1 MSWSAAPLSGDRPP
15 GRAHEGAGPR
25 FLSSGRVW
33 LSVYYGSVAKVR
45 VNMTVDPK
53 VLQRAKR
60 VAAQLPGASVS
71 GLVEEALEAFLP
83 TMEAFLRVK
92 DQAKEHQE
100 EAFASLLATQL
111 LGLAGDGVETMRMAK
126 KRGSES

>member
-1 MSWSAAPLSGDRPP
+1 M
-15 GRAHEGAGPR
+15 
-25 FLSSGRVW
+25 
-33 LSVYYGSVAKVR
+33 R

-92 DQAKEHQE
+92 DQAKEEQE

-111 LGLAGDGVETMRMAK
+111 LGLAGDGVETMRIAK